1 MPRLTTVVALL
12 TMATAAAAQPAL
24 VPLPAEVAWRDAAP
38 FVVTE
43 TTPIVATGAEAQR
56 IGAGLAAL
64 IGNTVDTTP
73 QVVEAATDPAIALRI
88 DADAGHGAEGYA
100 LEVAAGGVE
109 IVASAPA
116 GLFYGVQTLRQL
128 MPVRVEYGAALFRS
142 LAVPAVRI
150 VDAPRFAWRGMML
163 DVARHFF
170 DVPDVERV
178 LDLMAL
184 HKLNRLHLHLSDDQG
199 WRIEIPGRPDLTRVG
214 GRTQVGGGPGGF
226 YTTEDYAGLVT
237 YAAERFITVVPE
249 IDLPGHTNAALASIP
264 EINCDGRARAPYTG
278 TNVGFSAV
286 CVGTPA
292 TDAFVADVVAALA
305 AFPGDA
311 IHLGGDEVE
320 ELSAAEFAA
329 FVEGAQR
336 VVEATGRTF
345 VGWDDVAAADLTP
358 GAVVQVWRP
367 QVPAVAR
374 RIAQAVAEGAR
385 VVLSPSDRIYLDI
398 KYDADTILGLTWP
411 GLNGVRDAYDWD
423 PATAVAGVPEAAVWG
438 VEAPLWS
445 ETLATISDIEF
456 LAFPRLAG
464 VAEIGWTPQ
473 ASRSWTGYRAR
484 LGAFGPRWAAL
495 GVSFYRSPEVDW
507 APDGVE

>member
-1 MPRLTTVVALL
+1 MLRLAALL
-12 TMATAAAAQPAL
+12 ALLAPSLAAQPAL
-24 VPLPAEVAWRDAAP
+24 VPLPAEVAWREAPP

-43 TTPIVATGAEAQR
+43 TTPIVATDADARR
-56 IGAGLAAL
+56 IGATLAAL

-73 QVVEAATDPAIALRI
+73 RVVAETDEPAIALAI
-88 DADAGHGAEGYA
+88 DPAAGHGAEGYA
-100 LEVAAGGVE
+100 LDVAASGVE

-128 MPVRVEYGAALFRS
+128 LPVRVEYGAALFRP
-142 LAVPAVRI
+142 LPIPAVRI

-226 YTTEDYAGLVT
+226 YTTEDYAGLVA
-237 YAAERFITVVPE
+237 YAAERFVTVVPE
-249 IDLPGHTNAALASIP
+249 IDLPGHTNAALASVP
-264 EINCDGRARAPYTG
+264 ELNCDGRARPPYTG

-320 ELSAAEFAA
+320 ELSAAQFAS
-329 FVEGAQR
+329 FVEDAQR
-336 VVEATGRTF
+336 VVAATGRTF
-345 VGWDDVAAADLTP
+345 VGWDDVAAADLAP

-374 RIAQAVAEGAR
+374 RVAQAVAEGAT

-423 PATAVAGVPEAAVWG
+423 PTTAVAGVPEAAIRG
-438 VEAPLWS
+438 VEGPLWS
-445 ETLATISDIEF
+445 ETLATIADVEF
-456 LAFPRLAG
+456 MAFPRLAG
-464 VAEIGWTPQ
+464 VAEIGWTPR
-473 ASRSWTGYRAR
+473 ALRSWTGYRAR
-484 LGAFGPRWAAL
+484 LGAFGPRWSAL